1 MHTSGLQTVAVT
13 VEELTIKVRLLNCLW
28 KNSYVSQDAPCFLLL
43 CGFLNFFKFL
53 FFVCIFF
60 IYIFYFPISSIPE
73 IPILELLCV
82 GKTHCVF
89 IILTVP

>member
-1 MHTSGLQTVAVT
+1 MFLKMHLVFCCCVG
-13 VEELTIKVRLLNCLW
+13 
-28 KNSYVSQDAPCFLLL
+28 
-43 CGFLNFFKFL
+43 FKF
-53 FFVCIFF
+53 FFIFIFCLHFF